1 MMHPAV
7 AILEFSS
14 VAIGIQAGDAM
25 VKRAELGVLSTGTAQ
40 PGKYLVLV
48 AGDVGSVEE
57 AVAAGQEQGADY
69 LLDTVF
75 LPDIHPDVVGA
86 IKGDRSLS
94 DEESLGVIETTT
106 VAAIVKAS
114 DAAVKAA
121 AVTMTQIEMADGLG
135 GKGYGLFAGNLSD
148 VEAAVE
154 AGTAA
159 IKTEQLLAEVVIAQ
173 LHEEMRQ
180 DVIESPYFWERTRKL
195 EEK

>member
-1 MMHPAV
+1 MHPAV

-25 VKRAELGVLSTGTAQ
+25 IKRAPLGALSTGTAQ

-57 AVAAGQEQGADY
+57 SLIAGQELAGEY
-69 LLDTVF
+69 LLDSVF
-75 LPDIHPDVVGA
+75 LPDIHPDVVAA
-86 IKGDRSLS
+86 IKGNRSLS

-106 VAAIVKAS
+106 VAGIIQAA

-121 AVTMTQIEMADGLG
+121 TVTMTQIEMADGLG
-135 GKGYGLFAGNLSD
+135 GKGYALFAGNLGD
-148 VEAAVE
+148 VQAAVE
-154 AGTAA
+154 AGISA
-159 IKTEQLLAEVVIAQ
+159 ISAEQLLAQVVIAQ

-195 EEK
+195 EDK

>member
-1 MMHPAV
+1 MHPAV

-25 VKRAELGVLSTGTAQ
+25 VKRAQLGVLSTGTAQ

-69 LLDTVF
+69 LLDKVF
-75 LPDIHPDVVGA
+75 LPDIHPDVVAA
-86 IKGDRSLS
+86 IRGNRSLS
-94 DEESLGVIETTT
+94 AEESLGVIETTT
-106 VAAIVKAS
+106 VAGIIQAA

-121 AVTMTQIEMADGLG
+121 MVTMTQIEMADGLG
-135 GKGYGLFAGNLSD
+135 GKGYALFAGKLSD

-154 AGTAA
+154 AGAAA
-159 IKTEQLLAEVVIAQ
+159 INADQLLAKVVIAQ

-195 EEK
+195 ED

>member
-1 MMHPAV
+1 MV
-7 AILEFSS
+7 A
-14 VAIGIQAGDAM
+14 
-25 VKRAELGVLSTGTAQ
+25 
-40 PGKYLVLV
+40 
-48 AGDVGSVEE
+48 
-57 AVAAGQEQGADY
+57 
-69 LLDTVF
+69 
-75 LPDIHPDVVGA
+75 A

-159 IKTEQLLAEVVIAQ
+159 IKTEQLLAKVVIAQ

>member
-1 MMHPAV
+1 MHPAV

-25 VKRAELGVLSTGTAQ
+25 IKRAPLGVLSTGTAQ

-57 AVAAGQEQGADY
+57 SLIAGQELAGEY
-69 LLDTVF
+69 LLDSVF
-75 LPDIHPDVVGA
+75 LPDIHPDVVAA
-86 IKGDRSLS
+86 IKGNRSLS

-106 VAAIVKAS
+106 VAGIIQAA
-114 DAAVKAA
+114 DAAVKGAT
-121 AVTMTQIEMADGLG
+121 VTMTQIEMADGLG
-135 GKGYGLFAGNLSD
+135 GKGYALFAGNLGD
-148 VEAAVE
+148 VQAAVE
-154 AGTAA
+154 AGISA
-159 IKTEQLLAEVVIAQ
+159 ISVEQLLAQVVIAQ

-195 EEK
+195 EDK

>member
-1 MMHPAV
+1 MHPAV

-25 VKRAELGVLSTGTAQ
+25 VKRAPLGVLSSGTAQ

-48 AGDVGSVEE
+48 AGDVASVEE
-57 AVAAGQEQGADY
+57 SVAAGLELAAEY

-75 LPDIHPDVVGA
+75 LPDIHPDVVAA
-86 IKGDRSLS
+86 IRGDRSLS

-106 VAAIVKAS
+106 VAGIIQAA

-121 AVTMTQIEMADGLG
+121 RVTMTQIEMADGLG
-135 GKGYGLFAGNLSD
+135 GKGYALFAGNLSD
-148 VEAAVE
+148 VEAAVD
-154 AGTAA
+154 AGTGA
-159 IKTEQLLAEVVIAQ
+159 ITTEQLLAHVVIPQ

-180 DVIESPYFWERTRKL
+180 DVIESPYFWERTRNL
-195 EEK
+195 EDE

>member
-1 MMHPAV
+1 MHPAV

-25 VKRAELGVLSTGTAQ
+25 IKRAPLGALITGTAQ

-57 AVAAGQEQGADY
+57 SLVAGRELAEEY
-69 LLDTVF
+69 LLDSVF
-75 LPDIHPDVVGA
+75 LPDIHPDVVAA
-86 IKGDRSLS
+86 IKGNRSLS

-106 VAAIVKAS
+106 VAGIIQAA

-121 AVTMTQIEMADGLG
+121 TVTMTQIEMADGLG
-135 GKGYGLFAGNLSD
+135 GKGYALFAGNLGD
-148 VEAAVE
+148 VQAAVE
-154 AGTAA
+154 AGISA
-159 IKTEQLLAEVVIAQ
+159 ISAEQLLAQVVIAQ

-180 DVIESPYFWERTRKL
+180 DVIESPYFWERNRKL
-195 EEK
+195 EDK

>member
-1 MMHPAV
+1 MHPAV

-25 VKRAELGVLSTGTAQ
+25 IKRAPLSALNTGTAQ

-57 AVAAGQEQGADY
+57 SLVAGQELAGEY
-69 LLDTVF
+69 LLDSVF
-75 LPDIHPDVVGA
+75 LPDIHPDVVAA
-86 IKGDRSLS
+86 IKGNRSLS

-106 VAAIVKAS
+106 VAGIIQAA

-121 AVTMTQIEMADGLG
+121 TVTMTQIEMADGLG
-135 GKGYGLFAGNLSD
+135 GKGYALFAGNLGD
-148 VEAAVE
+148 VQAAVE
-154 AGTAA
+154 AGINA
-159 IKTEQLLAEVVIAQ
+159 ISAEKLLAQVVIAQ

-180 DVIESPYFWERTRKL
+180 DVIESPYFWERSRKL
-195 EEK
+195 EDK

>member
-1 MMHPAV
+1 MHPAV

-25 VKRAELGVLSTGTAQ
+25 VKRAQLGVLSTGTVQ

-57 AVAAGQEQGADY
+57 SVAAGLEVAGDY

-75 LPDIHPDVVGA
+75 LPDIHPDVVAA
-86 IKGDRSLS
+86 IKGNRSLS
-94 DEESLGVIETTT
+94 DEEALGVIETTT
-106 VAAIVKAS
+106 VAGIIKAA
-114 DAAVKAA
+114 DAAVKGA

-135 GKGYGLFAGNLSD
+135 GKGYALFAGDLSN
-148 VEAAVE
+148 VQAAVG
-154 AGTAA
+154 AGTSAVTA
-159 IKTEQLLAEVVIAQ
+159 DQLLAQVVIAQ

-195 EEK
+195 EDK

>member
-1 MMHPAV
+1 MQPAV

-25 VKRAELGVLSTGTAQ
+25 VKRAQLEALRTGTAQ

-48 AGDVGSVEE
+48 AGDVGNVEE
-57 AVAAGQEQGADY
+57 AVAAGDEIGSAHLVDI
-69 LLDTVF
+69 VF
-75 LPDIHPDVVGA
+75 LPDIHPDVVAA

-94 DEESLGVIETTT
+94 DEQSLGVIETTT
-106 VAAIVKAS
+106 VAGIIEAA

-121 AVTMTQIEMADGLG
+121 AVTMSQIEMADGLG
-135 GKGYGLFAGNLSD
+135 GKGYALFAGNLSD

-154 AGTAA
+154 AGTQAV
-159 IKTEQLLAEVVIAQ
+159 TSERLLAHVVIAQ

-180 DVIESPYFWERTRKL
+180 DIMESPYFWERTRKL
-195 EEK
+195 EDT